1 MTTIDAK
8 GDRSAT
14 LQAAL
19 HSPDAAVRFNAGL
32 DLVTLDANANAFSIA
47 VLERT
52 FRYPEE
58 KIHARLPEMMLR
70 AFSDRNFMLLYP
82 AVGAGVQIKKPRNAW
97 RKFKRFLGFA

>member
-1 MTTIDAK
+1 MTGRAVPL
-8 GDRSAT
+8 GDTAPWFGGQVTVHAT
-14 LQAAL
+14 CVLARNP
-19 HSPDAAVRFNAGL
+19 SPM
-32 DLVTLDANANAFSIA
+32 TLDANANAFSIA